1 MPIQQDKEA
10 AAAIR
15 AHHDELRDTLRA
27 RVGDLSLLEAGGS
40 TSEGATPLL
49 TTASSTFAPSRRSAA
64 TP

>member
-27 RVGDLSLLEAGGS
+27 RVGDLRRLEAGGS
-40 TSEGATPLL
+40 TSEGATP
-49 TTASSTFAPSRRSAA
+49 
-64 TP
+64 